1 MREERLLIQCDFLET
16 GISAHLLLK
25 YMRTRRIDF
34 ELSEHY
40 FQYHIRLGQ
49 PVLETLRRNLKLS
62 LECLYLDIWTER
74 ETKRTCGRLSFIVK
88 SLSPVRIL
96 KPEMALEIDFPSAGK

>member
-25 YMRTRRIDF
+25 YMRIRSIDF
-34 ELSEHY
+34 ELSEQY

-62 LECLYLDIWTER
+62 LECLYLDIWTE
-74 ETKRTCGRLSFIVK
+74 
-88 SLSPVRIL
+88 
-96 KPEMALEIDFPSAGK
+96 KPSERVAN

>member
-1 MREERLLIQCDFLET
+1 MKRESVREERLLIQCDFFET

-40 FQYHIRLGQ
+40 FQYHIRLGH

-62 LECLYLDIWTER
+62 LECLYLDIWTQNQANVWQTELYCQELITGQNL
-74 ETKRTCGRLSFIVK
+74 ET
-88 SLSPVRIL
+88 
-96 KPEMALEIDFPSAGK
+96 